1 LIFLIHPWRL
11 QSLVAAI
18 IASCNLLLFI
28 LFVVVFIPMN
38 GYYMTIFKYLVAAIL
53 LLGNPKCLP
62 FSWTIRFYYM
72 VVRYMV
78 IPSLLQAKREKK
90 KLPPPGQP
98 SKAAANELSSSV
110 AAAETSVPASITEK
124 DELKLF
130 RSSNWT
136 SFANFLEID
145 ANLHKSNSTY
155 FTDLD
160 LARTKLLLPL
170 FRDFFVEHRLETG
183 RFPYVPLGSVMA
195 VFRREIGPL
204 QRYVVRSRVLGWDNK
219 WLFVLSRFEIGSGS
233 TSDKANARLAAVA
246 LSKYVFKDGRK
257 TIAPEDAIHRA
268 NLDLTPAVLQRGRMD
283 FDHAKSFL
291 QSEGAVDLPMY

>member
-1 LIFLIHPWRL
+1 M
-11 QSLVAAI
+11 S
-18 IASCNLLLFI
+18 
-28 LFVVVFIPMN
+28 
-38 GYYMTIFKYLVAAIL
+38 GYYTTIFKYLVAAIL
-53 LLGNPKCLP
+53 LFGNPKCLP

-78 IPSLLQAKREKK
+78 IPTLLQGKKDKK
-90 KLPPPGQP
+90 KLQP
-98 SKAAANELSSSV
+98 SETADNEPSAAKP
-110 AAAETSVPASITEK
+110 SVPASITEK

-130 RSSNWT
+130 RSSMWS
-136 SFANFLEID
+136 SFANLLEID

-170 FRDFFVEHRLETG
+170 FRDFFVGHRLEMG
-183 RFPYVPLGSVMA
+183 RFPYVPLGSVMT

-204 QRYVVRSRVLGWDNK
+204 QRYTVRSRVLGWDNK
-219 WLFVLSRFEIGSGS
+219 WLFVLSRFEIGGPSR
-233 TSDKANARLAAVA
+233 DNVNAQLAAVA

-268 NLDLTPAVLQRGRMD
+268 NLDVSPAVLQRGRMD
-283 FDHAKSFL
+283 FEHAKSFL
-291 QSEGAVDLPMY
+291 QSEAVMDLPMY